1 MLTSKDFERHSHE
14 YGDIIVSC
22 PVHISKGIRQKENEQ
37 VLQLCCALLNS
48 CGGILEMRNIDFSN
62 GTQSKSLDAW
72 WSGMESNLAN
82 IMSCDDICN
91 YFDFIGNYDDEYFYL
106 FVKSAEYL
114 CTLDY
119 NCRLPTDTATHC
131 VTYQSAIKLCSTMGC
146 SKPLSALPPIPS
158 TFLNGQ
164 IEESLKQEG
173 KQIQFKLLVSEPDS
187 TRTLGDKVCYHSS
200 RYISA
205 FANHEGGH
213 IYFGIEDATAAI
225 YGEEISERD
234 EVKCTNMI
242 QSKMNSI
249 IWGDTRFAAL
259 KGVHW
264 DIKFIPV
271 FKSPNQQRR
280 KVIVVSV
287 CKMFGGVFTSCP
299 ESYVLTSQVQANR
312 WAPKYGIRRLE
323 FDEWK
328 AELLNQTREV
338 KSLNSRFVKIPLRSP
353 QSRLVYSLP
362 HTLQAARERVIKLSP
377 GLSIHP
383 KNILQSLP
391 DDDVRKAVSKLIGT
405 FSEEAHLVVFIDS
418 WGLELDLP
426 PRPTSIKASFA
437 VISSLYGIHLACLVS
452 NPLPE
457 HDVWQFSC
465 LMAIRIKN
473 ILVQHG
479 GCVSH
484 LGIKTHVLDM
494 HAPFMLENFQGS
506 IDVDVY
512 PQTYKL
518 REDDLNEIITAL
530 TVAVASYKNLG
541 SEKGTET
548 DFYFLLTCDQL
559 ELLWC
564 HQFTKELWIHGPPG
578 SGKTIAAL
586 EMMKEFL
593 RRGCLKHEILYVAEN
608 PLLCSF
614 VRSFDLCL
622 VRNRRELLLESVNP
636 TLSGQYSQ
644 IKNVIVDEAQN
655 FKDRDGDW
663 YALLEKLSKQNVKDP
678 KDSTCGYFWVFMDYA
693 QKVHKFEAGLPG
705 LIGKNNFIL
714 REISR
719 NSKEIYD
726 YAKKFMESSA
736 EAKSDECVAVSKLGH
751 EYMSGEDVS
760 VLKCDKAGLQEMLYK
775 VLKHFTDLGVDVND
789 MAILVS
795 KKKEAEEIEKTVR
808 EGNLLES
815 VIKSPT
821 KLQSLTVGP
830 PKLPV
835 SAIPTDSSLD
845 QTDFGSEPVSDSQ
858 NSPPSS
864 RRSTVSA
871 DGKHLTVSTVREFSG
886 LDKSVIIGLE
896 PHINQDHGDMD
907 KFLLN
912 LVTRAKDS
920 LVILTTSDKM
930 MGTLKQ
936 K

>member
-1 MLTSKDFERHSHE
+1 
-14 YGDIIVSC
+14 
-22 PVHISKGIRQKENEQ
+22 
-37 VLQLCCALLNS
+37 
-48 CGGILEMRNIDFSN
+48 MRNIDFSN

-91 YFDFIGNYDDEYFYL
+91 YFDFIGSYDDEYFYL

-131 VTYQSAIKLCSTMGC
+131 VTYQSAIKLCSTVGC

-158 TFLNGQ
+158 TFLYGQ
-164 IEESLKQEG
+164 IQESLKQEG

-187 TRTLGDKVCYHSS
+187 SRTLGDKVCYHSS

-213 IYFGIEDATAAI
+213 IYFGIEDATAAVF
-225 YGEEISERD
+225 GEEISERD
-234 EVKCTNMI
+234 EGKCTSMI

-338 KSLNSRFVKIPLRSP
+338 KSLSSRFVKVPLRTA

-362 HTLQAARERVIKLSP
+362 HTLLTARERVVKLST

-383 KNILQSLP
+383 KNILHSLP
-391 DDDVRKAVSKLIGT
+391 DDDVRKAISKLITT
-405 FSEEAHLVVFIDS
+405 FSEEAHLVIFIDS
-418 WGLELDLP
+418 WGLELNLP
-426 PRPTSIKASFA
+426 PRPSSIKASFA

-452 NPLPE
+452 DPLPE
-457 HDVWQFSC
+457 HDVWQYSC
-465 LMAIRIKN
+465 LMAIRIKK

-484 LGIKTHVLDM
+484 LGIKTHVLDV
-494 HAPFMLENFQGS
+494 HAPLILENFQGS
-506 IDVDVY
+506 IDVDIY

-518 REDDLNEIITAL
+518 REGDLNEVLNAL

-541 SEKGTET
+541 SEKGTT
-548 DFYFLLTCDQL
+548 DSDYYFLLTCDQL

-564 HQFTKELWIHGPPG
+564 HQFTKELWVHGPPG

-586 EMMKEFL
+586 EMVKEFL

-608 PLLCSF
+608 QLLCSF
-614 VRSFDLCL
+614 VRSFDLCM
-622 VRNRRELLLESVNP
+622 VQNRRELLLESSDP
-636 TLSGQYSQ
+636 KLSGQYSL

-663 YALLEKLSKQNVKDP
+663 YALLDKLAKQNVSDP
-678 KDSTCGYFWVFMDYA
+678 KDTTCGHFWLFMDYA
-693 QKVHKFEAGLPG
+693 QKVHKFQAGLPG

-726 YAKKFMESSA
+726 YATKFMDSSPT
-736 EAKSDECVAVSKLGH
+736 EAKSGACVTVSSKLGH
-751 EYMSGEDVS
+751 EYISGEDVS
-760 VLKCDKAGLQEMLYK
+760 VVKCDKAGLQEMLYK
-775 VLKHFTDLGVDVND
+775 VLKHFTDLGVDVSD

-795 KKKEAEEIEKTVR
+795 KKKEAEEIERTMR
-808 EGNLLES
+808 EGHLLES
-815 VIKSPT
+815 VIKNPTKPQPPSVGASSLSVSPT
-821 KLQSLTVGP
+821 SADTSLDH
-830 PKLPV
+830 
-835 SAIPTDSSLD
+835 TDSS
-845 QTDFGSEPVSDSQ
+845 SELVGDSQ
-858 NSPPSS
+858 NSPPSKIS
-864 RRSTVSA
+864 SA
-871 DGKHLTVSTVREFSG
+871 FGSEAKHLTVSTVREFSG

-896 PHINQDHGDMD
+896 PHINQDHADMD

-930 MGTLKQ
+930 MDTLKQ